1 MLFAA
6 ILAQANELIT
16 AQPALYT
23 YGPMGIML
31 GWFMWRNE
39 RLIPEIRT
47 LSHRIDGLT
56 KALLMDMISRD
67 TSGPHTIQQAR
78 EALAKIAARTVGDKG

>member
-1 MLFAA
+1 MLFSA
-6 ILAQANELIT
+6 ILAQANELMAT
-16 AQPALYT
+16 QPALYT